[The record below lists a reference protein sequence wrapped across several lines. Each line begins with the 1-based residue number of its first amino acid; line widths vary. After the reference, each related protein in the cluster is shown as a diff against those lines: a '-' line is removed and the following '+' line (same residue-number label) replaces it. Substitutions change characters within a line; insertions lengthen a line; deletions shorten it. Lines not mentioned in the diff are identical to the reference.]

1 MFYSMIRC
9 YGTRIHLV
17 GIGLVILLTKL
28 ADGMESP
35 SASLAIDYFCSL
47 FIIPKAMHW
56 AMRSLPLRGVIRC
69 IIQSVREN
77 KLYLLHYTYYDIPL
91 KIR

>member
-17 GIGLVILLTKL
+17 GMGLVILLTKL

-35 SASLAIDYFCSL
+35 SASLAIVGGYG
-47 FIIPKAMHW
+47 K
-56 AMRSLPLRGVIRC
+56 GKVC
-69 IIQSVREN
+69 ILAQAELSSN
-77 KLYLLHYTYYDIPL
+77 FSFDLYSG
-91 KIR
+91 KKKG

>member
-17 GIGLVILLTKL
+17 GMGLVILLTEL

-35 SASLAIDYFCSL
+35 SASLAIVGGYGKGKVCILVVGGGDIYAAAPDYIYK
-47 FIIPKAMHW
+47 II
-56 AMRSLPLRGVIRC
+56 
-69 IIQSVREN
+69 
-77 KLYLLHYTYYDIPL
+77 
-91 KIR
+91 KIRLIVDY